1 MNSSNLLE
9 LSITIS
15 STINA
20 IQVKLHNREVLYVE
34 IENIIFLAR

>member
-1 MNSSNLLE
+1 MNRTNSLE

-20 IQVKLHNREVLYVE
+20 IQVKLHNWGVLYVE